1 MHQELVQG
9 MNGVVC
15 IRDWYEIYTSCSCS
29 WKCGMSFFQML
40 KSLMVKEQC
49 MCIYIYILKNLVSY
63 CLFLFPLWFLPY
75 GVYPQ
80 HIVYFAVDSEGE
92 ALKRC
97 NPKTL
102 FDFFDWYMGF
112 LGCETYK
119 ELYVINL
126 SDESLLTIQFDGI
139 SSYEFQS
146 IGSGRSNWTF
156 HVMMA
161 ATWIEK
167 PWLVFHC
174 HVRFWGV
181 WYIYIFI
188 DRYGNC
194 MAQDY

>member
-1 MHQELVQG
+1 
-9 MNGVVC
+9 
-15 IRDWYEIYTSCSCS
+15 
-29 WKCGMSFFQML
+29 MSFFQML

-49 MCIYIYILKNLVSY
+49 MCIYIYWKVLYHIEY
-63 CLFLFPLWFLPY
+63 CLFLFPLWFLHY

-112 LGCETYK
+112 LGCETYN

-126 SDESLLTIQFDGI
+126 SDESLLTIQFDGSI
-139 SSYEFQS
+139 DLVGATGPFTSWWQKLGLRNHGWSS
-146 IGSGRSNWTF
+146 I
-156 HVMMA
+156 VMF
-161 ATWIEK
+161 
-167 PWLVFHC
+167 V
-174 HVRFWGV
+174 FWGV
-181 WYIYIFI
+181 WYIY
-188 DRYGNC
+188 RYGNC